1 MYSLEDLTGTIVLVR
16 YGVNHAK
23 YGDPYEG
30 AVIVQI
36 NDGVGLIKGLTKM
49 PPKSWVMALF
59 DELKSKHQVKKI
71 TWERLK

>member
-1 MYSLEDLTGTIVLVR
+1 MYSTEPLEGRIVLVR
-16 YGVNHAK
+16 FGQDHEK

-36 NDGVGLIKGLTKM
+36 NDDVATMKGLVTM